1 MTAQRPRRKPPQ
13 KARPRREPEAEVL
26 APASPEESE
35 DKWDLRPKRFEEC
48 IGQAAVV
55 EALHIAIQA
64 AKERGDTLDHVLF
77 HGPPG
82 LGKTTFAAHH
92 RHRARSAV

>member
-1 MTAQRPRRKPPQ
+1 MGPTAQ
-13 KARPRREPEAEVL
+13 
-26 APASPEESE
+26 
-35 DKWDLRPKRFEEC
+35 RFEEC

-77 HGPPG
+77 HGPLG
-82 LGKTTFAAHH
+82 LGKTTFARIIATELGVDLKE
-92 RHRARSAV
+92 RQGQRWSAVGT